1 MTTKDIVLASLLSNP
16 SFCDLLELSALN
28 QNNKNAHPV
37 GAWRHPNC
45 ASAADPCII
54 TRENGRR
61 LEELKQHQAVALLPN
76 WAIDILLTPPRTD
89 AAPTIE

>member
-1 MTTKDIVLASLLSNP
+1 MMTTKDIVLASLLSNP
-16 SFCDLLELSALN
+16 SFCALLELSTLN

-45 ASAADPCII
+45 TSAADPYII

-61 LEELKQHQAVALLPN
+61 LEELQTASSSRSVAKLGN
-76 WAIDILLTPPRTD
+76 RH
-89 AAPTIE
+89 PTHPAKD